1 MQWFT
6 LLIWLLIAMLA
17 LPLSGGALL
26 GRAAL
31 GLQAM
36 AAVGGLA
43 LLVVFV
49 AAGESAA
56 AAWIACGLA
65 VFGALAMVFAVAGLT
80 SDRPRPLAAASS
92 RAQALEEHTATL
104 AGAQLPLFIVAALLT
119 LLVALE
125 IGT

>member
-6 LLIWLLIAMLA
+6 LLIWLLIATLA

-49 AAGESAA
+49 AAGESVV

-65 VFGALAMVFAVAGLT
+65 LLGALAMVFAVAGLT
-80 SDRPRPLAAASS
+80 SDRPRPLAAASA
-92 RAQALEEHTATL
+92 RAQTLEEHTATL
-104 AGAQLPLFIVAALLT
+104 AGAQLPLFVLAALLT
-119 LLVALE
+119 MLVALE

>member
-6 LLIWLLIAMLA
+6 LLIWLLVVMLA
-17 LPLSGGALL
+17 LPLSGGVLL

-31 GLQAM
+31 AVQAT
-36 AAVGGLA
+36 AAVAGLA

-49 AAGESAA
+49 ATDEPAA
-56 AAWIACGLA
+56 LAWIACGLA
-65 VFGALAMVFAVAGLT
+65 LLGAVAMVFAVAGLT
-80 SDRPRPLAAASS
+80 SDRPGPVSG
-92 RAQALEEHTATL
+92 AQALEEHAASL

-119 LLVALE
+119 MLVALE

>member
-6 LLIWLLIAMLA
+6 LLIWLLVAMLA
-17 LPLSGGALL
+17 LPLSGGVLL

-31 GLQAM
+31 AVQAL

-49 AAGESAA
+49 ATGEPSAL
-56 AAWIACGLA
+56 AWIACGLGLL
-65 VFGALAMVFAVAGLT
+65 GALAMVFAVAALT
-80 SDRPRPLAAASS
+80 SDQPGPMSAAVAG
-92 RAQALEEHTATL
+92 RLEEHAASL